1 MQLREKEVAV
11 REIDVATREKK
22 DNLES
27 LTSIYDDLKKDLRE
41 AKEDSDME
49 EIERIKDE
57 MKRIKRPLTGD

>member
-1 MQLREKEVAV
+1 MAV
-11 REIDVATREKK
+11 RERDVAAREKK

-27 LTSIYDDLKKDLRE
+27 LTSIYDDLRKDLRE

-57 MKRIKRPLTGD
+57 MKRIKRRRIDLSNN